1 MKKGVLGQ
9 LLRRKIAPTHIPN
22 PNLNPG
28 TPIFTT
34 PIFTEH
40 LR

>member
-9 LLRRKIAPTHIPN
+9 LLRRKIVPTPIPN
-22 PNLNPG
+22 PNPNPG

-34 PIFTEH
+34 SIFTEH